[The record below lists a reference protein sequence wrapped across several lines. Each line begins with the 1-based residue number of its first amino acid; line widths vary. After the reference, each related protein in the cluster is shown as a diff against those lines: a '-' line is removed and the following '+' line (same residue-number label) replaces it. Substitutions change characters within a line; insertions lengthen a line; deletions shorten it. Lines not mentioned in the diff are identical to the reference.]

1 VLFYQVRSA
10 ASLPP
15 WARSLL
21 VCAGYF
27 GCGALYYGRCGEEK
41 WGVLDSVYF
50 VAISITTIG

>member
-1 VLFYQVRSA
+1 
-10 ASLPP
+10 
-15 WARSLL
+15 LL